1 MGDKQTITRK
11 VQIIPVGDKEEV
23 NRAYKYIRD
32 AQYAQNRAYNIL
44 ISSVYS
50 AIISGKSKEEIAEI
64 YTRGQRKPK
73 EDDPEYSLYGGQ
85 AGKPP
90 GPCVR
95 ADESVFLMEW
105 DEHLWARLRLPASC

>member
-1 MGDKQTITRK
+1 MDDTISRL
-11 VQIIPVGDKEEV
+11 
-23 NRAYKYIRD
+23 D
-32 AQYAQNRAYNIL
+32 AIEALKICDNN
-44 ISSVYS
+44 
-50 AIISGKSKEEIAEI
+50 
-64 YTRGQRKPK
+64 
-73 EDDPEYSLYGGQ
+73 EDGINCYGGQ